1 MKNDKQKKNRL
12 RLFFMLGVSVILL
25 LAVALIVVLEYIII
39 QTKMFKQEEIMGS
52 GLFWIIVLGVASI
65 ILGAGLAFLFSHFV
79 IKPYDKLI
87 DGMSKLSSGDYSA
100 RINMG
105 KHLNF
110 PQVSAKF
117 NALATELENTEI
129 LRSDFV
135 NNFSHE
141 IKTPVVSISSLLGLL
156 KKEDLPNAKRKEYV
170 KIIEEEITRL
180 SDMTTNMLNLSKV
193 EKQEILTNKT
203 SYNLSEQIRTC
214 VLFLQNKWERK
225 SISFSLDF
233 NEVFI
238 KANEDMLKQ
247 VWFNLL
253 DNAIKFSNVGG
264 EVDVSV
270 LEDEK
275 TVTIKVLNNG
285 VLIKE
290 EEQDKIFNKFY
301 RGEQAKEKD
310 GNGIGLSIVKRIIE
324 LHEGKISANVEN
336 EKTCFTVVLDK

>member
-324 LHEGKISANVEN
+324 LHEGKITASIEN
-336 EKTCFTVVLDK
+336 QKTCFTIVLDK